1 MHILGINAYHGNASA
16 AIISGGRL
24 IAAVE
29 EERFNRV
36 KYAAGFPSA
45 AIRYCLQ
52 AAGITLGE
60 VDHIAIPR
68 DPWARLGTK
77 LLYAL
82 KMPGF
87 ARERAKVLAR
97 FTGIPE
103 ALAEAFDVAPEAIRA
118 RYHRV
123 EHHQAHLASAF
134 FVSPFDQ
141 AALLS
146 ADGLG
151 DFASTMW
158 GTGRGNHMEIDGAIA
173 FPHSLGMY
181 YTAVSQYLGFRKF
194 GDEYKVMGLAAYGEP
209 AYVDEFRRI
218 VQKKGQT
225 NGRTNGRAAGAGST
239 FTLNASKEAWSPPKY
254 RLAGFRLG
262 LEYFQHHR
270 TGPEMTWRDA
280 GKTPELGKLFSEYM
294 ADRLGP
300 VRDPAAPVEKTHRDI
315 AASLQARLEEVLFE
329 MLRALQARTGQKA
342 VCLAGGVAFNC
353 VANGKIFDET
363 PFEQVFVQPAAGD
376 AGLAVG
382 AAFYVHHQILG
393 QPRSFVMEHA
403 YWGPGYT
410 PAEVQAA
417 VAASRLRSEG
427 MEISEL
433 PEEVIAQEAAKE
445 IAAGKILGWFQGRA
459 EWGPR
464 ALGNRSIVA
473 DPRRPDMKDILNARI
488 KHREMFR
495 PFAPSILA
503 EATGEYFEKS
513 YPSPFMTQAY
523 SVRPEK
529 RAAIPAPT
537 HVDGT
542 GRLQTVTRE
551 ANPRYW
557 RLIREFGNLTGV
569 PAVINTSFNDNEPI
583 VCRPEEAIDCF
594 LRTKMDVLV
603 LGDLLI
609 RKPVSSEVPR

>member
-1 MHILGINAYHGNASA
+1 MHILGINAYHGNSSA
-16 AIISGGRL
+16 ALVSDGWL

-45 AIRYCLQ
+45 AIRYCLD
-52 AAGITLGE
+52 AAGITLSE

-68 DPWARLGTK
+68 NPWARLGTK

-87 ARERAKVLAR
+87 ARDRAKVLAR
-97 FTGIPE
+97 FVAIPE
-103 ALAEAFDVAPEAIRA
+103 ALAQTFDVSPRKIRA
-118 RYHRV
+118 KFHRV

-134 FVSPFDQ
+134 FVSPFEH

-158 GTGRGNHMEIDGAIA
+158 GTGQGNRMDVAGAIA

-209 AYVDEFRRI
+209 SYLDEFRRI
-218 VQKKGQT
+218 V
-225 NGRTNGRAAGAGST
+225 RTNGGM
-239 FTLNASKEAWSPPKY
+239 
-254 RLAGFRLG
+254 GFRLG
-262 LEYFQHHR
+262 LEYFKHHR
-270 TGPEMTWRDA
+270 TGPDMTWSDS
-280 GKTPELGKLFSEYM
+280 GKTPELGAMFSDHM
-294 ADRLGP
+294 AERLGP
-300 VRDPAAPVEKTHRDI
+300 SRDPAAPVEKMHRDG

-329 MLRALQARTGQKA
+329 MLRALHAHTGQKA

-353 VANGKIFDET
+353 VANGKIFDQT
-363 PFEQVFVQPAAGD
+363 PFEQIFVQPAAGD

-382 AAFYVHHQILG
+382 AAYFVHHQVLG
-393 QPRSFVMEHA
+393 QPRFFVMEDA

-410 PAEVQAA
+410 HDQVRAA
-417 VAASRLRSEG
+417 VAASRLQAEG

-433 PEEVIAQEAAKE
+433 PEEVAAKEAAKE

-473 DPRRPDMKDILNARI
+473 DPRRADMKDILNARI

-495 PFAPSILA
+495 PFAPSVLA
-503 EATGEYFEKS
+503 EAAGEYFEKS

-529 RAAIPAPT
+529 RATIPAPT

-542 GRLQTVTRE
+542 GRLQTVTQE

-557 RLIREFGNLTGV
+557 RLIREFCNLTGV
-569 PAVINTSFNDNEPI
+569 PVVLNTSFNDNEPI

-603 LGDLLI
+603 LGDILV
-609 RKPVSSEVPR
+609 RKPGSAEVPR

>member
-1 MHILGINAYHGNASA
+1 MYILGINAYHGNASA
-16 AIISGGRL
+16 AILADGRL

-45 AIRYCLQ
+45 AIRYCLD
-52 AAGITLGE
+52 AAGITLAE

-68 DPWARLGTK
+68 NPWARLGTK
-77 LLYAL
+77 LFYAL
-82 KMPGF
+82 RMPSF
-87 ARERAKVLAR
+87 ARERAKVMTQ
-97 FTGIPE
+97 FVGIPE
-103 ALAEAFDVAPEAIRA
+103 ALSRAFEVAPATIRA
-118 RYHRV
+118 KYHRV

-134 FVSPFDQ
+134 FVSPFDE

-158 GTGRGNHMEIDGAIA
+158 GTGHGNRMDIDGAIA

-209 AYVDEFRRI
+209 AYLDEFRQI
-218 VQKKGQT
+218 VRSQKGV
-225 NGRTNGRAAGAGST
+225 
-239 FTLNASKEAWSPPKY
+239 
-254 RLAGFRLG
+254 GFRLG
-262 LEYFQHHR
+262 LQYFKHHR

-280 GKTPELGKLFSEYM
+280 DKTPELGAMFSEYM
-294 ADRLGP
+294 SERLGP
-300 VRDPAAPVEKTHRDI
+300 ARDPAAPVEKLHRDG

-329 MLRALQARTGQKA
+329 MLRALHSRTKQKA

-363 PFEQVFVQPAAGD
+363 PFEEIFVQPAAGD
-376 AGLAVG
+376 AGLAIG
-382 AAFYVHHQILG
+382 AAYFVHHQILA
-393 QPRSFVMEHA
+393 QPRSFVMDHS
-403 YWGPGYT
+403 YWGPAYSHEQIGS
-410 PAEVQAA
+410 AIR
-417 VAASRLRSEG
+417 ASRLGSDG
-427 MEISEL
+427 LEISEL
-433 PEEVIAQEAAKE
+433 HEKMIAKEAAKE
-445 IAAGKILGWFQGRA
+445 IAAGKILGWYQGRA

-473 DPRRPDMKDILNARI
+473 DPRRADMKDILNARI

-495 PFAPSILA
+495 PFAPSVLA

-529 RAAIPAPT
+529 RATIPAPT

-542 GRLQTVTRE
+542 GRLQTVTYA

-557 RLIREFGNLTGV
+557 GLIREFADLTGV
-569 PAVINTSFNDNEPI
+569 PVVLNTSFNDNEPI

-603 LGDLLI
+603 MGDILV
-609 RKPVSSEVPR
+609 RKPDSSEDRVKPASSEHAR

>member
-16 AIISGGRL
+16 ALVSDGKL

-45 AIRYCLQ
+45 AIHYCLD
-52 AAGITLGE
+52 AGGLKLSE

-68 DPWARLGTK
+68 NPWARLGTK
-77 LLYAL
+77 LLYAM
-82 KMPGF
+82 KMPSF

-97 FTGIPE
+97 FVGIPE
-103 ALAEAFDVAPEAIRA
+103 ALAEAFDVAPDKIRA
-118 RYHRV
+118 QFHRV
-123 EHHQAHLASAF
+123 EHHQAHLASTF
-134 FVSPFDQ
+134 FVSPFEQ

-158 GTGRGNHMEIDGAIA
+158 GSGHGNRMDIAGAIA

-194 GDEYKVMGLAAYGEP
+194 GDEFKVMGLAAYGEP
-209 AYVDEFRRI
+209 AYLEEFRRI
-218 VQKKGQT
+218 V
-225 NGRTNGRAAGAGST
+225 RTNRGI
-239 FTLNASKEAWSPPKY
+239 
-254 RLAGFRLG
+254 GFRLG

-270 TGPEMTWRDA
+270 TGPEMTWSDA
-280 GKTPELGKLFSEYM
+280 GKTPELGTMYSGYM
-294 ADRLGP
+294 AERLGP
-300 VRDPAAPVEKTHRDI
+300 SRDPAAPVEKVHRDI

-329 MLRALQARTGQKA
+329 MLRALHAQTRQKA
-342 VCLAGGVAFNC
+342 VCLAGGIAFNC

-363 PFEQVFVQPAAGD
+363 PFEQIFVQPAAGD

-382 AAFYVHHQILG
+382 AAYFVHHQLLK
-393 QPRSFVMEHA
+393 QPRSFVMENA

-410 PAEVQAA
+410 PEQVRAA
-417 VAASRLRSEG
+417 VAASRLRGEG

-433 PEEVIAQEAAKE
+433 PEEVIAKEAAKE

-473 DPRRPDMKDILNARI
+473 DPRRADMQDILNARI

-495 PFAPSILA
+495 PFAPSVLA

-513 YPSPFMTQAY
+513 YPSPFMTQTY

-529 RAAIPAPT
+529 RTAIPAPT

-569 PAVINTSFNDNEPI
+569 PVVLNTSFNDNEPI
-583 VCRPEEAIDCF
+583 VCRPEEAIECF

-603 LGDLLI
+603 LGDILV
-609 RKPVSSEVPR
+609 RKPPTAGSEVPL

>member
-1 MHILGINAYHGNASA
+1 MYILGINAYHGNASA
-16 AIISGGRL
+16 AIIADGRL
-24 IAAVE
+24 VAAVE

-45 AIRYCLQ
+45 AIRYCLD
-52 AAGITLGE
+52 AAGITLSE

-68 DPWARLGTK
+68 NPWARLGTK
-77 LLYAL
+77 LLYAMR
-82 KMPGF
+82 MPSF
-87 ARERAKVLAR
+87 ARERAKVMAR
-97 FTGIPE
+97 FVGIPE
-103 ALAEAFDVAPEAIRA
+103 ALAQAFDVAPEKIRA
-118 RYHRV
+118 TYHRI
-123 EHHQAHLASAF
+123 EHHQAHLASTF

-158 GTGRGNHMEIDGAIA
+158 GTGRGNRMSIDGAIA
-173 FPHSLGMY
+173 FPHSLGLY

-209 AYVDEFRRI
+209 AYLDEFRKI
-218 VQKKGQT
+218 VTT
-225 NGRTNGRAAGAGST
+225 NGGV
-239 FTLNASKEAWSPPKY
+239 
-254 RLAGFRLG
+254 GFRLG
-262 LEYFQHHR
+262 LKYFKHHR
-270 TGPEMTWRDA
+270 TGPDMTWSDA
-280 GKTPELGKLFSEYM
+280 GKTPEIGAMFSDYM
-294 ADRLGP
+294 AERLGP
-300 VRDPAAPVEKTHRDI
+300 ARDPAAPVEKVHRDG
-315 AASLQARLEEVLFE
+315 AATLQARLEEALFE
-329 MLRALQARTGQKA
+329 MLRALHARTKQKA

-353 VANGKIFDET
+353 VANGKIFDQT
-363 PFEQVFVQPAAGD
+363 PFEQIFVQPAAGD
-376 AGLAVG
+376 AGLAIG
-382 AAFYVHHQILG
+382 AAYFVHHQTLG
-393 QPRSFVMEHA
+393 HPRSFVMKDA

-410 PAEVQAA
+410 SEQIRAA
-417 VAASRLRSEG
+417 VSASRLQGEG

-433 PEEVIAQEAAKE
+433 HESEIAKEAAKE

-495 PFAPSILA
+495 PFAPSVLA

-513 YPSPFMTQAY
+513 DPSPFMTQAY

-529 RAAIPAPT
+529 RETIPAPT

-542 GRLQTVTRE
+542 GRLQTVTQE

-557 RLIREFGNLTGV
+557 GLIREFGNLTGV
-569 PAVINTSFNDNEPI
+569 PVVLNTSFNDNEPI
-583 VCRPEEAIDCF
+583 VCRPEEAIECF

-603 LGDLLI
+603 LGDILV
-609 RKPVSSEVPR
+609 RKPASAEVPR